1 MTDDADT
8 LAAAVVADMP
18 GRPMGER
25 LAEAVKRAHG
35 ETSARLLAIAIV
47 RADAKLRAVRYRS
60 AMAVMMVVADL
71 IRMGAISISPS
82 RGTLEMR
89 VALQRYFAAIPEP
102 RHTQVIADA
111 TLYLRAANSACRLGG
126 SLPGD
131 AYDAT
136 LESVRAAYKAESWAK
151 AASTAARL
159 GGVANG
165 DDPLVSELDLAVQM
179 AEASRT

>member
-8 LAAAVVADMP
+8 IAAAVVADMP

-82 RGTLEMR
+82 RGFLDDG
-89 VALQRYFAAIPEP
+89 VC
-102 RHTQVIADA
+102 A
-111 TLYLRAANSACRLGG
+111 TDILG
-126 SLPGD
+126 SLPP
-131 AYDAT
+131 
-136 LESVRAAYKAESWAK
+136 
-151 AASTAARL
+151 RL
-159 GGVANG
+159 
-165 DDPLVSELDLAVQM
+165 
-179 AEASRT
+179 